1 MWNSKKGFKEFLSIV
16 KKMPS
21 INSNYEYS
29 HYNWR
34 AYNTGYYENEIV
46 NMELLMTFVGTIENL
61 DEVDKIFRL
70 RNWVKQRCGQQVDVN
85 YEFKETRKQIEYYNR
100 KVKFNAS

>member
-1 MWNSKKGFKEFLSIV
+1 MWNSKKGFDEFLSIV

-21 INSNYEYS
+21 MNSNYTYS

-34 AYNTGYYENEIV
+34 AYNSGYYTNEIV
-46 NMELLMTFVGTIENL
+46 NLELLMAYVETIENL
-61 DEVDKIFRL
+61 EEEDKIFRL
-70 RNWVKQRCGQQVDVN
+70 RQWLKQRVGQQVNPND
-85 YEFKETRKQIEYYNR
+85 EFRETRNKIEYYNR

>member
-1 MWNSKKGFKEFLSIV
+1 MWNSKKGFDEFLSIV

-21 INSNYEYS
+21 MNSNYNYS

-34 AYNTGYYENEIV
+34 AYNSGYYTNEIV
-46 NMELLMTFVGTIENL
+46 NLELLMAYVETIENL
-61 DEVDKIFRL
+61 GEEDKIFRL
-70 RNWVKQRCGQQVDVN
+70 RQWVKQRAGQQTDPN
-85 YEFKETRKQIEYYNR
+85 DEFRETRKQIEYYNR